1 MVAAVLWMHK
11 NAHAACKQ
19 FRSGGRDEQRSNRCC
34 KVEVIYM
41 LATLQSVLKFIL
53 TFSSV
58 LGIAFMI
65 LCTAFVVVSLIRGDI
80 KIGMV
85 KDETEKEEK

>member
-1 MVAAVLWMHK
+1 
-11 NAHAACKQ
+11 
-19 FRSGGRDEQRSNRCC
+19 
-34 KVEVIYM
+34 
-41 LATLQSVLKFIL
+41 
-53 TFSSV
+53 
-58 LGIAFMI
+58 MI

>member
-1 MVAAVLWMHK
+1 MCWVGYSVSL
-11 NAHAACKQ
+11 KQ
-19 FRSGGRDEQRSNRCC
+19 NTR
-34 KVEVIYM
+34 KEVIYM

>member
-1 MVAAVLWMHK
+1 
-11 NAHAACKQ
+11 
-19 FRSGGRDEQRSNRCC
+19 
-34 KVEVIYM
+34 M